1 MKNGKKM
8 LGLILTTMIALTFMI
23 GCSKDTDNT
32 IVIGSKN
39 YNEALVLGNMYASLL
54 EANTDLNIVRKLN
67 LGGTNVA
74 FQALKNG
81 SIDLYP
87 EYTGTG
93 YVSIM
98 GKTAIG
104 DTKKVY
110 DAMKEYYNDELDIAV
125 LTPLG
130 FNNTYAMAVR
140 KDTAEKYNL
149 KTCSDLA
156 KVSDELV
163 LGSTFEF
170 AEREDGY
177 LGMKK
182 VYNMEFKDSK
192 SVDGALRYTALAN
205 GNSDVI
211 DAFTTDGLL
220 KMFDLVVLDDDLGFF
235 PPYHGVP
242 IVRNET
248 IKKHPEVK
256 VQLERLGGLVDE
268 KAMIEM
274 NYLVDKEGQDP
285 ENVADNFL
293 RTNGLID

>member
-1 MKNGKKM
+1 MKNGKK
-8 LGLILTTMIALTFMI
+8 ILLLLVTVVIAAGFLSS
-23 GCSKDTDNT
+23 CKNKENT
-32 IVIGSKN
+32 IVVSSKN
-39 YNEALVLGNMYASLL
+39 YNEALILGNMYASII
-54 EANTDLNIVRKLN
+54 EHNTDLTVVRKLN

-74 FQALKNG
+74 FQAIKSG
-81 SIDLYP
+81 SIDLFP

-98 GKTAIG
+98 KRS
-104 DTKKVY
+104 DTSDPQKVY
-110 DAMKEYYNDELDIAV
+110 EAMKEYYNENFDIAV
-125 LTPLG
+125 LSPTG

-140 KDTAEKYNL
+140 QDTAEKYNL

-156 KVSDELV
+156 KVSDKLI

-170 AEREDGY
+170 AERDDGY
-177 LGMKK
+177 LGMQKM
-182 VYNMEFKDSK
+182 YNMVFKDSK
-192 SVDGALRYTALAN
+192 CVDGALRYQALAN

-220 KMFDLVVLDDDLGFF
+220 KMYNLVVLEDDLNFF

-256 VQLERLGGLVDE
+256 VQLERLAGLINDQT
-268 KAMIEM
+268 MIEM
-274 NYLVDKEGQDP
+274 NYLVDNDGQDP
-285 ENVADNFL
+285 EKVADNFL
-293 RTNGLID
+293 RSQGLIK

>member
-1 MKNGKKM
+1 MAGCKKN
-8 LGLILTTMIALTFMI
+8 
-23 GCSKDTDNT
+23 TDNT
-32 IVIGSKN
+32 IVVASKN
-39 YNEALVLGNMYASLL
+39 YNEALVLGNMFASII
-54 EANTDLNIVRKLN
+54 EYNTDLTVERKLN

-74 FQALKNG
+74 FQALKND
-81 SIDLYP
+81 SVDLYP

-98 GKTAIG
+98 GRESIS
-104 DTKKVY
+104 DTQKVY
-110 DAMKEYYNDELDIAV
+110 DDMKTYYNDELDVAV

-140 KDTAEKYNL
+140 KDTAAKYNL

-156 KVSDELV
+156 KVSDELI

-177 LGMKK
+177 LGMQKM
-182 VYNMEFKDSK
+182 YNMFFKDSK
-192 SVDGALRYTALAN
+192 SVDGALRYQALAN

-220 KMFDLVVLDDDLGFF
+220 KMFDLVVLEDDLGFF

-242 IVRNET
+242 IVRNEI

-256 VQLERLGGLVDE
+256 VQLERLGGLIDE
-268 KAMIEM
+268 AAMIDM

-285 ENVADNFL
+285 EKVADNFL
-293 RTNGLID
+293 RANGLIK